1 MEDIKLEIE
10 KKKMELNKLLGNG
23 NKDEN
28 KILKLSQELDILIN
42 KYHLSI
48 NSKKE

>member
-1 MEDIKLEIE
+1 MKDIKIEIE
-10 KKKMELNKLLGNG
+10 KKKMELNKLLGNK

-28 KILKLSQELDILIN
+28 KILRLSQELDILIN

-48 NSKKE
+48 NFKKE